1 MTYKDLKNKI
11 KEEQKT
17 LALKIRRGKFLRK
30 PDNRK
35 DVTEEDKELYYYRG
49 FFENFKVELLGEDYR
64 HRHIIYCNMFN
75 NTPYERIEFP
85 RDENLPNTHILDR
98 IRKEWENELDE
109 ALRDSA

>member
-35 DVTEEDKELYYYRG
+35 DVTKEDKELYYYGG
-49 FFENFKVELLGEDYR
+49 FFDNDKVKWLSEDYR
-64 HRHIIYCNMFN
+64 HKHIIYCNMFN
-75 NTPYERIEFP
+75 NTPIGMIEIP
-85 RDENLPNTHILDR
+85 RDENIPNSYTLDR